1 MPLSAEESA
10 STEQEAYPLVAMRGG
25 GEHVFGFD
33 TAGEDQS
40 NRRKGIDFIEG
51 SLSMS
56 RKNSAPE
63 N

>member
-1 MPLSAEESA
+1 
-10 STEQEAYPLVAMRGG
+10 MRGG